1 MAITISIDNNRSTVA
16 LDDVTH
22 DENSGVQTQATT
34 DTGDEV
40 DITLSNPVDGTIAG
54 LTTVMNGLL
63 NAATLF
69 GFASFKL
76 SDAQKAYL
84 AAVDGASSSLDF
96 VKVTV
101 TEGETIDD
109 LFFSDA
115 DGNDLNGD
123 LVVGMKTL
131 DGQSVYLWSSGDL
144 AIATTSATE
153 GAGRIVAVF
162 SLQEDADSLNAQI
175 QMVALEQL
183 DHPIGTDPDDELDF
197 TDVLNVSASGSI
209 TFDFDE
215 LKSGSSLW
223 VAVGNAAGGLL
234 VTGGDPVVDGANKKT
249 NASDVIHTSQGGAGA
264 TIGVNNQLF
273 DNVGE
278 TATFTLVKNLAAL
291 GTDPD
296 AGATGDY
303 TVDPLPNKKPIEGI
317 DYNGYINTNGA
328 GISCRSRRAM
338 TRRTSTSSCGRPAG
352 TRAARRR
359 RTRISPTISRALAT
373 TRRWMSSP

>member
-1 MAITISIDNNRSTVA
+1 
-16 LDDVTH
+16 
-22 DENSGVQTQATT
+22 
-34 DTGDEV
+34 
-40 DITLSNPVDGTIAG
+40 
-54 LTTVMNGLL
+54 
-63 NAATLF
+63 
-69 GFASFKL
+69 
-76 SDAQKAYL
+76 
-84 AAVDGASSSLDF
+84 
-96 VKVTV
+96 
-101 TEGETIDD
+101 
-109 LFFSDA
+109 
-115 DGNDLNGD
+115 
-123 LVVGMKTL
+123 MKTL

-249 NASDVIHTSQGGAGA
+249 NASDVIHTSRGGAGA

-278 TATFTLVKNLAAL
+278 TATFTLRKNLAAL

-328 GISCRSRRAM
+328 GIFLSQSQGNDPKNLDIKLWEAGGDPGSPAADGRGSRA
-338 TRRTSTSSCGRPAG
+338 
-352 TRAARRR
+352 
-359 RTRISPTISRALAT
+359 ISPALAT